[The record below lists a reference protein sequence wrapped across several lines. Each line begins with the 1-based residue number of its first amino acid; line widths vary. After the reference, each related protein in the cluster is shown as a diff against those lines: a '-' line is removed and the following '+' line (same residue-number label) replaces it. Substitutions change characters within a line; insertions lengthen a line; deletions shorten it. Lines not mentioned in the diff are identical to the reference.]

1 VGLHRR
7 GRRLYDALFIVHTV
21 RSRIMQ
27 TTTVTPLPQ
36 PQFSRAG
43 VIWLKLAVLY
53 LILGISLGI
62 AMGASQNFTLRPVH
76 AHINLLGW
84 TTMALAGLI
93 YSVFPQAGAS
103 RLARV
108 HFWLLNLALPVM
120 MGALSMLLLG
130 HVAVAPVLAIAE
142 ITGALA
148 IVAFAANLFLNLK
161 Q

>member
-1 VGLHRR
+1 
-7 GRRLYDALFIVHTV
+7 
-21 RSRIMQ
+21 MQ
-27 TTTVTPLPQ
+27 TTTATSLTQ

-43 VIWLKLAVLY
+43 IIWLKLAVLY

-93 YSVFPQAGAS
+93 YSVFPKAGES
-103 RLARV
+103 WLARL

-130 HVAVAPVLAIAE
+130 HIAIAPVLAISE
-142 ITGALA
+142 IIGALA
-148 IVAFAANLFLNLK
+148 ILAFAANLFLNLK

>member
-7 GRRLYDALFIVHTV
+7 GRRIYDALFIVNTV

-103 RLARV
+103 RLARL

-142 ITGALA
+142 IIGALA

>member
-1 VGLHRR
+1 M
-7 GRRLYDALFIVHTV
+7 YDALHIDPIL
-21 RSRIMQ
+21 RSPIMQ

-43 VIWLKLAVLY
+43 IIWIKLAVLY
-53 LILGISLGI
+53 LIFGISLGI

-76 AHINLLGW
+76 AHVNLLGW

-93 YSVFPQAGAS
+93 YSVFPKAGES
-103 RLARV
+103 RLARL

-120 MGALSMLLLG
+120 MVALSMLLLG
-130 HVAVAPVLAIAE
+130 HMAFAPALVIAE
-142 ITGALA
+142 IIAAMA
-148 IVAFAANLFLNLK
+148 ILAFAANLFLNLK

>member
-1 VGLHRR
+1 
-7 GRRLYDALFIVHTV
+7 
-21 RSRIMQ
+21 MQ
-27 TTTVTPLPQ
+27 TTTASSLPQ

-43 VIWLKLAVLY
+43 IVWLKLAVLY

-93 YSVFPQAGAS
+93 YSVFPQAGES
-103 RLARV
+103 RLARL

-120 MGALSMLLLG
+120 MGALTMLLLG
-130 HVAVAPVLAIAE
+130 HAGAASVLAIAE
-142 ITGALA
+142 IVGALA
-148 IVAFAANLFLNLK
+148 ILAFAANLFLNLER
-161 Q
+161 

>member
-1 VGLHRR
+1 
-7 GRRLYDALFIVHTV
+7 
-21 RSRIMQ
+21 MQ

-103 RLARV
+103 RLARL

-142 ITGALA
+142 IIGALA

>member
-1 VGLHRR
+1 
-7 GRRLYDALFIVHTV
+7 
-21 RSRIMQ
+21 MQ
-27 TTTVTPLPQ
+27 TTTVSSLPQ

-43 VIWLKLAVLY
+43 IVWLKLAVLY

-120 MGALSMLLLG
+120 MGALAMLLLG
-130 HVAVAPVLAIAE
+130 HVGAAPVLATAE
-142 ITGALA
+142 IVGALA
-148 IVAFAANLFLNLK
+148 ILAFAANLFLNLER
-161 Q
+161 

>member
-1 VGLHRR
+1 
-7 GRRLYDALFIVHTV
+7 
-21 RSRIMQ
+21 MQ
-27 TTTVTPLPQ
+27 TTTASSLPQ

-43 VIWLKLAVLY
+43 IVWLKLAVLY

-120 MGALSMLLLG
+120 MGALTMLLLG
-130 HVAVAPVLAIAE
+130 HAGAAPVLATAE
-142 ITGALA
+142 IVGALA
-148 IVAFAANLFLNLK
+148 ILAFAANLFLNLQK
-161 Q
+161 

>member
-1 VGLHRR
+1 
-7 GRRLYDALFIVHTV
+7 
-21 RSRIMQ
+21 MQ
-27 TTTVTPLPQ
+27 TTTASTLPQ

-43 VIWLKLAVLY
+43 IVWLKLAVLY

-120 MGALSMLLLG
+120 MGALTMLLLG
-130 HVAVAPVLAIAE
+130 HAGAASVLAIAE
-142 ITGALA
+142 IVGALA
-148 IVAFAANLFLNLK
+148 ILAFAANLFLNLER
-161 Q
+161 